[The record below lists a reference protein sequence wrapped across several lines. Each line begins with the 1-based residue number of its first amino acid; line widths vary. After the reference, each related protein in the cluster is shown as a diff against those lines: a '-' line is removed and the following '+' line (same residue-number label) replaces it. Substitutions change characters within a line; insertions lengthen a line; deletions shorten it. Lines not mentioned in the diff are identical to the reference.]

1 MKLSKI
7 CGASTLPRFRAS
19 ALTFL
24 CASALATAL
33 ATVLIAPAAVAQG
46 QGSTTAPAAAP
57 NRVGVLSV
65 TAAVFNTAEG
75 KQGLNEMQS
84 KFTPQQTELQN
95 LQKQIQDAQKRLQE
109 GDATLPQEE
118 KARLSRQI
126 EIWTRT
132 GTRLQQQLEEDVTY
146 ARNELGERILRK
158 MDAVVDRYA
167 KEGGFS
173 LIIDVS
179 SQQVPYWNPS
189 VDVTQDIIKAYDAA
203 NPASGA
209 AATQPGQTRPPAQP
223 GQTRPRP
230 PGK

>member
-1 MKLSKI
+1 MKLSTRSGV
-7 CGASTLPRFRAS
+7 GAWRFV
-19 ALTFL
+19 

-33 ATVLIAPAAVAQG
+33 ATALTAPAALAQG
-46 QGSTTAPAAAP
+46 QGSTAAPAPAP

-65 TAAVFNTAEG
+65 TAAIFNTAEG
-75 KQGLNEMQS
+75 KQGLSEMQS

-95 LQKQIQDAQKRLQE
+95 LQKQIQDAQKQLQDGGE
-109 GDATLPQEE
+109 KLPQEE
-118 KARLSRQI
+118 RARLSRQI

-146 ARNELGERILRK
+146 ARNDLGERILRK

-179 SQQVPYWNPS
+179 TQQVPYWNPS
-189 VDVTQDIIKAYDAA
+189 VDITQDIIKAYDAA

-209 AATQPGQTRPPAQP
+209 AATQPGQTKPPAQP
-223 GQTRPRP
+223 GQTRPKP
-230 PGK
+230 PGR

>member
-7 CGASTLPRFRAS
+7 CGAS

-46 QGSTTAPAAAP
+46 QGSTTAPAPAP

-209 AATQPGQTRPPAQP
+209 AATQPGQTKPPAQP

>member
-1 MKLSKI
+1 MKLSKRS
-7 CGASTLPRFRAS
+7 GVSALRFVRAS
-19 ALTFL
+19 APRFL

-33 ATVLIAPAAVAQG
+33 ATVLTAPAALAQG
-46 QGSTTAPAAAP
+46 QGSTAAPAPAP

-75 KQGLNEMQS
+75 KQGLGEMQS

-95 LQKQIQDAQKRLQE
+95 LQKQIQDAQKQLQDE
-109 GDATLPQEE
+109 KLPQEE
-118 KARLSRQI
+118 RARISRQI

-132 GTRLQQQLEEDVTY
+132 GTRLQQQLEEDVTF

-179 SQQVPYWNPS
+179 TQQVPYFNPS
-189 VDVTQDIIKAYDAA
+189 VDITQDIIKAYDAA

-209 AATQPGQTRPPAQP
+209 AATQPGQTKPPAQP
-223 GQTRPRP
+223 GQPRP
-230 PGK
+230 KPPGR